1 MLLDIYNPKEKKI
14 KKIKFFPLMKYIIF
28 FSVFLIIFLTY
39 EFADTPNKIESFDE
53 NFFVG
58 KYEKSKN
65 ILRIENAT
73 FVGKDKQKQPYTLT
87 AKLAVK
93 ESSKEN
99 LFMLHFLKADITME
113 KNNWLILKTNKAI
126 FNTETKILFSN
137 NNVEAFYD
145 DGTSFTSPSMN
156 YNFNNGILNSEE
168 GVVMIGK
175 WGRIKSG
182 QFSYNPIK
190 DVLTFSNEPKMYI
203 YK

>member
-1 MLLDIYNPKEKKI
+1 M
-14 KKIKFFPLMKYIIF
+14 
-28 FSVFLIIFLTY
+28 
-39 EFADTPNKIESFDE
+39 E
-53 NFFVG
+53 N
-58 KYEKSKN
+58 YEKSKN

-73 FVGKDKQKQPYTLT
+73 FVGKDKQKQAYTLT

-99 LFMLHFLKADITME
+99 LFMLHVLKADITMK
-113 KNNWLILKTNKAI
+113 KNNWLILKTNQAI
-126 FNTETKILFSN
+126 FNTDTKILFSK

-145 DGTSFTSPSMN
+145 DGTSLISPSVN

-168 GVVMIGK
+168 GVVMFGK
-175 WGRIKSG
+175 WGRIRAG

-190 DVLTFSNEPKMYI
+190 DILTFSNDPKMYI

>member
-39 EFADTPNKIESFDE
+39 EFADTPNKIEPFDE

>member
-190 DVLTFSNEPKMYI
+190 DVLTFSNDPKMYI

>member
-1 MLLDIYNPKEKKI
+1 MLLDIYKPKEKKI
-14 KKIKFFPLMKYIIF
+14 KKKKVFPLIKYIIF
-28 FSVFLIIFLTY
+28 LSALLIIFLTY
-39 EFADTPNKIESFDE
+39 QFADTSKKIESFDE
-53 NFFVG
+53 DFFVG